1 LHYSIASR
9 LKMARYIFQWS
20 FYFDAATSPLA
31 LRLFV
36 KFGCADVVVM
46 TSILQ
51 ILFQRKAGLL
61 PAENNNSDDIFLRK
75 MSHRALVKMALSSI
89 L

>member
-1 LHYSIASR
+1 MACR
-9 LKMARYIFQWS
+9 LKMARHIFQLP
-20 FYFDAATSPLA
+20 FYFYAATSLLA
-31 LRLFV
+31 LHRFM

-61 PAENNNSDDIFLRK
+61 PAENNNSNDIFLRK